1 MKNRV
6 QVALFSYNFPHKKTQ
21 DFIYRL
27 VSEGVNIGVI
37 FAADPVK
44 LNIKKSSVKTK
55 INHGALIH
63 PKIIAKNLSIKYV
76 ITKHDDHK
84 LIKKMMGDIEI
95 GVISGARIIKEN
107 IIKLF
112 KKGII
117 NFHPGIIPNARGL
130 DSLLWSILN
139 FEPLGVT
146 AHLIDPKIDAGKIL
160 KSEKI
165 PIFKNDSIFEISER
179 LNELQVSMLVD
190 AIFLT
195 MENSYFKLNDYG
207 SYNKKMDNDLELKA
221 INNLNKY
228 LEKYAE

>member
-6 QVALFSYNFPHKKTQ
+6 QIALFSYNFPHKKTQ

-76 ITKHDDHK
+76 VTKHDDHK

-107 IIKLF
+107 VIKLF

-146 AHLIDPKIDAGKIL
+146 AHLIEPKIDAGKIL
-160 KSEKI
+160 KSKKI

-195 MENSYFKLNDYG
+195 MENSFFKLNDYG
-207 SYNKKMDNDLELKA
+207 SYNKKMDNELELKA

>member
-76 ITKHDDHK
+76 VTKHDDHK